1 MSAVGKPGYALDA
14 ASTTLVSIEIPGPMV
29 ELK

>member
-1 MSAVGKPGYALDA
+1 MSAASKPGYAFEA
-14 ASTTLVSIEIPGPMV
+14 ASTTLVSIEIPGPIV